1 MVTIPAAHRAAT
13 ALLLCLALACS
24 GGAVDDSGV
33 ARGRGLKPAPLSP
46 AAEASVYAAAVR
58 ASFDPD
64 PSLVLMVHP
73 RRLARTAGY
82 DGGDSV
88 PAPLVRALRDLGVVR
103 GICEPKREAAH
114 TTPRCSGP
122 LAGYV
127 VRASPV
133 FQAGRDT
140 LQMNFAAEVFGA
152 ETGTRPQT
160 LRFEKVYQLVGSGSQ
175 WRVAREARVREP
187 K

>member
-1 MVTIPAAHRAAT
+1 VRSSHARRAPP

-24 GGAVDDSGV
+24 GAPDDSNI
-33 ARGRGLKPAPLSP
+33 ARGRGLKPAVLSP
-46 AAEASVYAAAVR
+46 ATEAAVYDAAVR

-73 RRLARTAGY
+73 RRLPRTAGY
-82 DGGDSV
+82 EGGETI
-88 PAPLVRALRDLGVVR
+88 PAALVSALRQRGVVR
-103 GICEPKREAAH
+103 GVCDPKREPNH
-114 TTPRCSGP
+114 TTPRCTGP
-122 LAGYV
+122 LAGYI

-133 FQAGRDT
+133 FQVGRDT
-140 LQMNFAAEVFGA
+140 LQMNFQAEVFGA

-160 LRFEKVYQLVGSGSQ
+160 LRFEKVYQLVGSGST